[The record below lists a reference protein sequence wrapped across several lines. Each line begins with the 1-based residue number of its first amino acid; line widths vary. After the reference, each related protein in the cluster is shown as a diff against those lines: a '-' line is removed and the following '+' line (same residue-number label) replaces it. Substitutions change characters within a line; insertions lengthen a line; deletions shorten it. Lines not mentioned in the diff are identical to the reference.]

1 MLIIG
6 WNFHFD
12 PLGSSGILL
21 EICAALSLNLL
32 MTQTVIQEPTWAT
45 AGGGGDDDDDDA
57 LSLNLLMTQILIQ
70 EPTWATY

>member
-32 MTQTVIQEPTWAT
+32 MTQTVIQEPA
-45 AGGGGDDDDDDA
+45 
-57 LSLNLLMTQILIQ
+57 SPHILVLVVVMMNECQ
-70 EPTWATY
+70 KYRVSKQHL

>member
-12 PLGSSGILL
+12 PLGSSGSIL

-32 MTQTVIQEPTWAT
+32 MTQTVIQEPAWAT
-45 AGGGGDDDDDDA
+45 HCTGGDDIYYDEVYVCVCHVFF
-57 LSLNLLMTQILIQ
+57 LSF
-70 EPTWATY
+70 